1 MCSLFLCLLLC
12 LVNFSVVANAAEDEN
27 LVDNNLSN
35 WTDYGDNSDYFV
47 SADVTYLGESV
58 NKITVSSS
66 NYAVILFDLT
76 EFLKISESYNFNFTL
91 PTTDGANSSALE
103 SCQLSWALCDGSGDN
118 VPTVGANVFEI
129 IINNDNKSKYL
140 GADITFEFTYTQG
153 YKNTFLCLFI
163 APGDNSEVYEDLTLY
178 VSNLSLERVVPESE
192 KKLDGILGWLQDI
205 WDKLSSI
212 GDKLTDVWTNIT
224 ASVTDLGDRISGFF
238 SELKDNITTELTAL
252 GDRVKE
258 FFDEL
263 PEKIF
268 TFKINSSDIESE
280 LNSTKFIYDLSKW
293 STQYLGNWFQY
304 YSDGFVHL
312 EKGTSTKYFG
322 FHSTESVFFPAE
334 NNCVITFDVTSSQY
348 PTWFK
353 VTFRSGYNS
362 TSVNLTGNGSYEV
375 ELPFS
380 PIDDSISISIT
391 ERNDDWD
398 NAYINLSNLVFT
410 FTPVSSDGDSGSNN
424 ISWFE
429 YLIGKFNKWFNGVVG
444 SVKGFFDD
452 LKLKI
457 DIKIEEIKTSIH
469 DFFVPPEGFFEEWKD
484 KFDLMLSDNLGFIY
498 QAPNF
503 VIDIVE
509 VVQEILQSDQEVN
522 LVFPA
527 VEFDIAGYHIELFK
541 DTKVDFSFLEAG
553 IWLTLYTMY
562 KVMLYV
568 IFALAL
574 IKYGMSTWER
584 TMSN

>member
-1 MCSLFLCLLLC
+1 MSGSRLLRLCSLFLCLLLC
-12 LVNFSVVANAAEDEN
+12 LANFSVVANAAEAEN
-27 LVDNNLSN
+27 LVDSNLSN
-35 WTDYGDNSDYFV
+35 WTDYGDNSDYFG

-76 EFLKISESYNFNFTL
+76 EFLKIGESYNFNFTL

-129 IINNDNKSKYL
+129 SINNDNKSKYL
-140 GADITFEFTYTQG
+140 GTDITFEFTYTQG

-163 APGDNSEVYEDLTLY
+163 APGVNSEVYEDLTLY

-224 ASVTDLGDRISGFF
+224 ASVTDLGDRISAFF
-238 SELKDNITTELTAL
+238 TELKDKITTEVTAL

-293 STQYLGNWFQY
+293 STQFLGNWFQY
-304 YSDGFVHL
+304 YSEGFVHL

-322 FHSTESVFFPAE
+322 FHSTESVSFPAE
-334 NNCVITFDVTSSQY
+334 NNCVITFDVSSSKY
-348 PTWFK
+348 PTRFT
-353 VTFRSGYNS
+353 VTFRSGYNT

-375 ELPFS
+375 ELPSS
-380 PIDDSISISIT
+380 PIDDNISISIT
-391 ERNDDWD
+391 ENYDDWD

-410 FTPVSSDGDSGSNN
+410 FTPVSSDSDSSSNN

-429 YLIGKFNKWFNGVVG
+429 YLIGKFNKWFNGVID
-444 SVKGFFDD
+444 SVKVFFI
-452 LKLKI
+452 KLVD
-457 DIKIEEIKTSIH
+457 DIKGLFI
-469 DFFVPPEGFFEEWKD
+469 PPEGFFEEWKD

-509 VVQEILQSDQEVN
+509 VIQEILQSDQEVN
-522 LVFPA
+522 LIFPE
-527 VEFDIAGYHIELFK
+527 VEFDIAGYHVELFK
-541 DTKVDFSFLEAG
+541 DTKVDFSFLETG
-553 IWLTLYTMY
+553 IWLTLYSMY
-562 KVMLYV
+562 KVILYV